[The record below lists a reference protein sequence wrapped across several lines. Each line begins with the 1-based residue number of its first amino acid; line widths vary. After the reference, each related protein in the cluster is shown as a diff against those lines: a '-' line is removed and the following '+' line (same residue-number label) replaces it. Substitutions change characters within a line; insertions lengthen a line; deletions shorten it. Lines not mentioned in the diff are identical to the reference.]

1 MCSSYWENDK
11 QTFVGKT
18 GRVEAVLGFRKSDI
32 VNILNDY
39 LLAYTEVGLNVA
51 FFKPNCF

>member
-1 MCSSYWENDK
+1 
-11 QTFVGKT
+11 VGKT